1 MQIDFSRMITAETKA
16 AQAAAARAV
25 EIKAECRA
33 RILAVAGEAAQTNI
47 AQAGIIYAAARL
59 DGATEVDARAAVGF
73 LSGDLMQ
80 VAEWKVWTVAMQAE
94 CRRAIAEAS
103 DPVWPVAPE
112 SMAEFAARF

>member
-1 MQIDFSRMITAETKA
+1 MSIDFTKVITAEAKA

-25 EIKAECRA
+25 EVKAECRA

-73 LSGDLMQ
+73 LSGDLMR
-80 VAEWKVWTVAMQAE
+80 VAEWKVWTSAMQAE
-94 CRRAIAEAS
+94 CRRAIAETS
-103 DPVWPVAPE
+103 DPEWPVVPE
-112 SMAEFAARF
+112 GVAEFAARF